1 MLFLRRRKGIEN
13 LVEKKRIS
21 NGKEEHVT
29 KGKEEKMKHL
39 SDEVKWNVMSTIITF
54 LIYAVSIILAVLAL
68 YFTNGPSNE
77 DLIHGCQ
84 FMLAL
89 VVLVTIY
96 VLATRGPRG
105 F

>member
-1 MLFLRRRKGIEN
+1 MN
-13 LVEKKRIS
+13 
-21 NGKEEHVT
+21 
-29 KGKEEKMKHL
+29 HL
-39 SDEVKWNVMSTIITF
+39 SAEVKWNWMSTIITF
-54 LIYAVSIILAVLAL
+54 LLYAVCIILAVLAL
-68 YFTNGPSNE
+68 YFTSGPSNE

-96 VLATRGPRG
+96 VLATCSPGW

>member
-1 MLFLRRRKGIEN
+1 MN
-13 LVEKKRIS
+13 
-21 NGKEEHVT
+21 
-29 KGKEEKMKHL
+29 HL
-39 SDEVKWNVMSTIITF
+39 SDEVKRNWMSTIITF
-54 LIYAVSIILAVLAL
+54 LLYAACIILAVLAL
-68 YFTNGPSNE
+68 YFTNGPTNE

-96 VLATRGPRG
+96 VLATRSPGW

>member
-1 MLFLRRRKGIEN
+1 
-13 LVEKKRIS
+13 
-21 NGKEEHVT
+21 
-29 KGKEEKMKHL
+29 MKHL
-39 SDEVKWNVMSTIITF
+39 SDGVNWNVMSTIIAF

-68 YFTNGPSNE
+68 YFTSGPTNE

-96 VLATRGPRG
+96 VLATHGPRG

>member
-1 MLFLRRRKGIEN
+1 
-13 LVEKKRIS
+13 
-21 NGKEEHVT
+21 
-29 KGKEEKMKHL
+29 MKHL

-68 YFTNGPSNE
+68 YFANGPTNE
-77 DLIHGCQ
+77 DLVHGCQ

-96 VLATRGPRG
+96 ALATRRSSER
-105 F
+105 

>member
-1 MLFLRRRKGIEN
+1 
-13 LVEKKRIS
+13 
-21 NGKEEHVT
+21 
-29 KGKEEKMKHL
+29 MKHL
-39 SDEVKWNVMSTIITF
+39 SDEEKWNVMSILLTF
-54 LIYAVSIILAVLAL
+54 PFYAVCIILAVLAL
-68 YFTNGPSNE
+68 YFTNGPTNE

-96 VLATRGPRG
+96 VLATRSPGW

>member
-1 MLFLRRRKGIEN
+1 MPRLRTLERKAIF
-13 LVEKKRIS
+13 EKEKRDRES
-21 NGKEEHVT
+21 SR
-29 KGKEEKMKHL
+29 KEEKVKHL
-39 SDEVKWNVMSTIITF
+39 SDEEKWNWMSVLITF
-54 LIYAVSIILAVLAL
+54 PFYAVCIILAVLAL
-68 YFTNGPSNE
+68 YFTNGPTNE

>member
-1 MLFLRRRKGIEN
+1 MPRLRTLERKAIF
-13 LVEKKRIS
+13 EKEKRDRES
-21 NGKEEHVT
+21 SR
-29 KGKEEKMKHL
+29 KEEKVKHL
-39 SDEVKWNVMSTIITF
+39 SDEEKWNWMSVLITF
-54 LIYAVSIILAVLAL
+54 PFYAVGIILAVLAL
-68 YFTNGPSNE
+68 YFTNGPTNE

>member
-1 MLFLRRRKGIEN
+1 
-13 LVEKKRIS
+13 
-21 NGKEEHVT
+21 
-29 KGKEEKMKHL
+29 MKHL
-39 SDEVKWNVMSTIITF
+39 SDEEKWNLMSILITF
-54 LIYAVSIILAVLAL
+54 PFYAVCIILAVLAL

-77 DLIHGCQ
+77 DLIYGCQ

-96 VLATRGPRG
+96 VLATRIPGW

>member
-1 MLFLRRRKGIEN
+1 MPRLRTLERKAIF
-13 LVEKKRIS
+13 EKEKRDRES
-21 NGKEEHVT
+21 SR
-29 KGKEEKMKHL
+29 KEEKMKHL
-39 SDEVKWNVMSTIITF
+39 SGEEKWNWMSVLITF
-54 LIYAVSIILAVLAL
+54 PFYAVCIILAVLAL
-68 YFTNGPSNE
+68 YFTNGPTNE

>member
-1 MLFLRRRKGIEN
+1 
-13 LVEKKRIS
+13 
-21 NGKEEHVT
+21 
-29 KGKEEKMKHL
+29 MKHL
-39 SDEVKWNVMSTIITF
+39 SDEVKWNWMSTIITF

-68 YFTNGPSNE
+68 YFTNGPTNE
-77 DLIHGCQ
+77 DLVHGCQ

-96 VLATRGPRG
+96 VLATHVPRG

>member
-1 MLFLRRRKGIEN
+1 
-13 LVEKKRIS
+13 
-21 NGKEEHVT
+21 
-29 KGKEEKMKHL
+29 MKHL
-39 SDEVKWNVMSTIITF
+39 SGEEKWNRMITIISF
-54 LIYAVSIILAVLAL
+54 PFYAVCIILAVLAL
-68 YFTNGPSNE
+68 YFTNGPTKE

-84 FMLAL
+84 FTLAL

>member
-1 MLFLRRRKGIEN
+1 
-13 LVEKKRIS
+13 
-21 NGKEEHVT
+21 
-29 KGKEEKMKHL
+29 MKHL
-39 SDEVKWNVMSTIITF
+39 SDEEKWNWMTTIVSF
-54 LIYAVSIILAVLAL
+54 LLYTTCVILAVLAL
-68 YFTNGPSNE
+68 YFTNGPTNE

-96 VLATRGPRG
+96 VLATRSPGW

>member
-1 MLFLRRRKGIEN
+1 MN
-13 LVEKKRIS
+13 
-21 NGKEEHVT
+21 
-29 KGKEEKMKHL
+29 HL
-39 SDEVKWNVMSTIITF
+39 SDEVKWNWMSTIITF
-54 LIYAVSIILAVLAL
+54 LLYAVCIILAVLAL
-68 YFTNGPSNE
+68 YFTNGPTNE

-96 VLATRGPRG
+96 VLATRSPGW

>member
-1 MLFLRRRKGIEN
+1 MI
-13 LVEKKRIS
+13 
-21 NGKEEHVT
+21 
-29 KGKEEKMKHL
+29 HL
-39 SDEVKWNVMSTIITF
+39 SDEVKRNWMSTIITF
-54 LIYAVSIILAVLAL
+54 LLYAVCIILAVLAL
-68 YFTNGPSNE
+68 YFTNGPTNE

-96 VLATRGPRG
+96 VLATRRPRG